1 MKFHLTLALGLGLAG
16 ATQGLAQSDIES
28 ARAAVMTV
36 YQRLASVRPDTA
48 NLDTWAQAY
57 MGASSAAEK
66 KSVLLQVAGE
76 AVKEETFY
84 SRTVLNF
91 ADPETNEEIQLNT
104 GVALTDLTATII
116 GLIKDEADYRRILY
130 DDVLYIPTP
139 ATFGAYSYTNND
151 AYTNLYNQVLAGSA
165 PLSSSLQAATQTGNT
180 SIPIQAGIYTLR
192 GYGSVFY
199 NAGTNRAPVR
209 YSMIHYACR
218 DMEQLSDSNR
228 PDIYVRRDVER
239 TPGGDGEKFRTE
251 CVGCHAG
258 MDPLTSAFAYLDWM
272 DGDDAT
278 VTYAN
283 APVDKV
289 NRNNDVFPNGFEV
302 SDDSWRNLWI
312 EGANS
317 SLPWNTE
324 LTSGNGPKSFG
335 EMLATSGMFP
345 ECMAQ
350 RVYQT
355 VCFRK
360 SLGSRDRSKI
370 LELSKS
376 FVDANYNMKELFK
389 NATVTCIDTLKL

>member
-1 MKFHLTLALGLGLAG
+1 MKFHLSIAVGLGLLG
-16 ATQGLAQSDIES
+16 STQGLAQSDIES
-28 ARAAVMTV
+28 ARAAVTTV
-36 YQRLASVRPDTA
+36 FQRLASVRPDVT
-48 NLDTWAQAY
+48 NLETWSQAY
-57 MGASSAAEK
+57 ASASSPAEK

-91 ADPETNEEIQLNT
+91 ADPETNEEIELNT
-104 GVALTDLTATII
+104 GVALNDLTATII

-139 ATFGAYSYTNND
+139 GTFGAYSYVNNE
-151 AYTNLYNQVLAGSA
+151 AYENLYTQVQAGSVV
-165 PLSSSLQAATQTGNT
+165 LSTSLQAATQTGNT
-180 SIPIQAGIYTLR
+180 SIPVQAGIYTLR

-218 DMEQLSDSNR
+218 DMEQLSDANR

-258 MDPLTSAFAYLDWM
+258 MDPLTSAFSYLDWM
-272 DGDDAT
+272 DDEGT
-278 VTYAN
+278 VAYAN

-289 NRNNDVFPNGFEV
+289 NRNNDVFPNGHV
-302 SDDSWRNLWI
+302 VQDDSWKNLWL

-317 SLPWNTE
+317 SLPWNPE
-324 LTSGNGPKSFG
+324 MTSGNGPKSFG

-360 SLGSRDRSKI
+360 ALGSRDRTKI
-370 LELSKS
+370 LELSKGFIDS
-376 FVDANYNMKELFK
+376 NYNMKDLFK
-389 NATVTCIDTLKL
+389 NATVTCIDSLRL